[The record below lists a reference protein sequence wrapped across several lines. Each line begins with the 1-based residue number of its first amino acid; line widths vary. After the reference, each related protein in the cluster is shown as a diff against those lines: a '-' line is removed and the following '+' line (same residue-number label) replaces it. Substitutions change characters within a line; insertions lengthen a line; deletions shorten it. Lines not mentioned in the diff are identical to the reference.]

1 MRIEPMTLR
10 NPTRRHFVYIFHYEV
25 SVHIGNNCELNI
37 GSNLMNELFL
47 NEGLIFLFK
56 AIHGVDVTIKNK
68 EIEWGL
74 NTTN

>member
-1 MRIEPMTLR
+1 M
-10 NPTRRHFVYIFHYEV
+10 HF
-25 SVHIGNNCELNI
+25 GNNCELNI